1 MNLKH
6 FYLIFVVLVVFSVL
20 CVDVDK
26 EKLQI
31 VSGSA
36 DNKLCVSSI
45 TPEVCSPKNIYI
57 N

>member
-1 MNLKH
+1 MLLDH
-6 FYLIFVVLVVFSVL
+6 LYLILVLLLVISVL
-20 CVDVDK
+20 CMDVDK

-45 TPEVCSPKNIYI
+45 TPEVCLYELP
-57 N
+57 